1 MRETKQLRAKL
12 AAAAVVA
19 ALAAPSVFAESSP
32 SKETRDRGE
41 GRATV
46 QRDAMREQRRGDNSS
61 NGSVR
66 MGANDQRSQ
75 ERVQRDAQ
83 SGSLGRMEARN
94 DSSERRAD
102 RRPNDSYGPDGAS
115 GRWRDNND
123 RGRESNDRYR
133 RDRDASRSYN
143 GGYRDNR
150 TPYRTN
156 GRINDVRR
164 YGNGYRVWIAGSP
177 YPFFVP
183 AAYYHRDRFR
193 IGVSIS
199 LGGYYNP
206 LGYYDYY
213 DDDYRGAYSR
223 GELRGTVESV
233 DYNRDTFVIRNEAT
247 GSFVTVIS
255 RDRRPDS
262 IRPGDYVEIY
272 GAWSRAG
279 VFSATDVDRLDDG
292 YYRR

>member
-12 AAAAVVA
+12 AAVAVAA
-19 ALAAPSVFAESSP
+19 ALAVPSVFAESSP
-32 SKETRDRGE
+32 SKETKGTAEKRD
-41 GRATV
+41 TV
-46 QRDAMREQRRGDNSS
+46 KRQAVEQQWRGDSSS
-61 NGSVR
+61 NGSAR
-66 MGANDQRSQ
+66 NDANDQRSQ
-75 ERVQRDAQ
+75 ERIHRD
-83 SGSLGRMEARN
+83 
-94 DSSERRAD
+94 RAD
-102 RRPNDSYGPDGAS
+102 RRPNDSYRPDGPS
-115 GRWRDNND
+115 GRWRDDRD

-133 RDRDASRSYN
+133 RDRDGGNRRDSYRN
-143 GGYRDNR
+143 H
-150 TPYRTN
+150 TPYRAH

-164 YGNGYRVWIAGSP
+164 HGNGYRVWIHGAP

-183 AAYYHRDRFR
+183 ASYYHRDRFR
-193 IGVSIS
+193 VGVVIS

-213 DDDYRGAYSR
+213 NDDYRGGAYSR

-233 DYNRDTFVIRNEAT
+233 DYRRDTFVIRNEAT
-247 GSFVTVIS
+247 GSFVTVIV
-255 RDRRPDS
+255 RDRRPDN

-279 VFSATDVDRLDDG
+279 VFSATDVDLLDEG